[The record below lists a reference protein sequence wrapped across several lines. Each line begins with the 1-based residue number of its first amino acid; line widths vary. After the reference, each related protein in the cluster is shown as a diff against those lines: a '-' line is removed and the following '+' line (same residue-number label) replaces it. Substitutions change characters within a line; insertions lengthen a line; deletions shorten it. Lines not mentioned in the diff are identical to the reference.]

1 MKARFFYLTILSLLS
16 IIDALLISKP
26 NFLGKLGL
34 WLFKYSYLRTFPRA
48 FVTVSIVVGAALLL
62 SEIVLFITRRKV
74 ISKGVGLMIS
84 LVFVLASGGILFKI
98 FHDFSKGI
106 YSHTGAYFRYG
117 VFLLPSILILIFTI
131 ALIRMIRNKS

>member
-1 MKARFFYLTILSLLS
+1 MRLLYFVILALLS
-16 IIDALLISKP
+16 VIDALLISKP

-48 FVTVSIVVGAALLL
+48 LVTVSIVVGAALLL
-62 SEIVLFITRRKV
+62 SEIVLFITRREV

-106 YSHTGAYFRYG
+106 YSHTGADFRYG

-131 ALIRMIRNKS
+131 ALLRMIRNKS

>member
-62 SEIVLFITRRKV
+62 SEIVLFIARRKV

-131 ALIRMIRNKS
+131 ALIRMIKNKS

>member
-1 MKARFFYLTILSLLS
+1 
-16 IIDALLISKP
+16 
-26 NFLGKLGL
+26 
-34 WLFKYSYLRTFPRA
+34 
-48 FVTVSIVVGAALLL
+48 VGAALLL

-74 ISKGVGLMIS
+74 ISKGMGLFIS
-84 LVFVLASGGILFKI
+84 FIFLLASGGILYKV

-131 ALIRMIRNKS
+131 ALIRMIKSKS

>member
-1 MKARFFYLTILSLLS
+1 MRYLYFLILALLS

-26 NFLGKLGL
+26 NFLGKFGL

-48 FVTVSIVVGAALLL
+48 LVTVSIVVGAALLL

-74 ISKGVGLMIS
+74 ISKGMGFMIS

-98 FHDFSKGI
+98 FNDFSKGI

-131 ALIRMIRNKS
+131 ALIRMIKNKS